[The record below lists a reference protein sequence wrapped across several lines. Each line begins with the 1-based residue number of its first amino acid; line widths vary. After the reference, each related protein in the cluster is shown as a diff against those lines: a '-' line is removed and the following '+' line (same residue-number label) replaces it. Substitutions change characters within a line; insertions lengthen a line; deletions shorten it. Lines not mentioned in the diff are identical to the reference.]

1 MMKGKELIV
10 VAKKTGWWNGLPRW
24 AQGIIV
30 IVTGWLVYRV
40 TIIFFPDLWME
51 VLGFLGLGSG
61 AAMMSSKHKSL
72 RQKEIQDTEADK
84 KELAQARVDIEQAK
98 AGLEDL
104 RGQQTAVML
113 NTDKELES
121 ELNKLSEAK
130 REIAESD
137 MTEEQAESFLR
148 ERLFKRK
155 RS

>member
-1 MMKGKELIV
+1 M
-10 VAKKTGWWNGLPRW
+10 AKKISWWNGLPRW

-61 AAMMSSKHKSL
+61 AAMMSSKHKAL

-84 KELAQARVDIEQAK
+84 KELAQTRVDIERDK
-98 AGLEDL
+98 AGLQDL
-104 RGQQTAVML
+104 RGQQTSVML
-113 NTDKELES
+113 NTDKELEN
-121 ELNKLSEAK
+121 ELYQLSEAK

-148 ERLFKRK
+148 ERLNSRK
-155 RS
+155 KG

>member
-1 MMKGKELIV
+1 M
-10 VAKKTGWWNGLPRW
+10 AKKTGWWNGLPRW

-30 IVTGWLVYRV
+30 IVIGWLVYRV
-40 TIIFFPDLWME
+40 TIILFPDLWME

-72 RQKEIQDTEADK
+72 RQKEMQDTEADK
-84 KELAQARVDIEQAK
+84 KELVQARVDIEQAK

-104 RGQQTAVML
+104 RGQQTSVML

-137 MTEEQAESFLR
+137 MTEEQAEAFLR

-155 RS
+155 KG

>member
-1 MMKGKELIV
+1 M
-10 VAKKTGWWNGLPRW
+10 AKKISWWSSLPRW
-24 AQGIIV
+24 ARGIIV
-30 IVTGWLVYRV
+30 IVIGWLVYRV

-61 AAMMSSKHKSL
+61 AAMMSSKHKAL
-72 RQKEIQDTEADK
+72 RQKEMQDTEADK
-84 KELAQARVDIEQAK
+84 KELAQTRVDIEQAK

-104 RGQQTAVML
+104 RGQQTSVML
-113 NTDKELES
+113 NTDKELEN

-155 RS
+155 KG